1 MTPGQPSGSQPLLP
15 GESRLRDGA
24 QGAGQRSTPC
34 PRRDPGQEAG
44 PSSLNGLCWGRRGV
58 LTVRV
63 RGFAFRALL
72 RKEPGLGASQT
83 DSPTHA
89 VPTIPTAYNPL
100 SRLVLTCDELRACDM
115 GRPTSRDAPPSA
127 VPESSDSTFEM
138 LSPASR
144 EESLGPWVSQGPP
157 GALGPQRGWV
167 GRGGA
172 LGLSR
177 RPARARDGERLWG
190 WGLPGRSWKCS
201 TGH

>member
-1 MTPGQPSGSQPLLP
+1 MCEGLPSVHSSGRSLGLEPASRIAPPMLSPL
-15 GESRLRDGA
+15 
-24 QGAGQRSTPC
+24 
-34 PRRDPGQEAG
+34 
-44 PSSLNGLCWGRRGV
+44 
-58 LTVRV
+58 
-63 RGFAFRALL
+63 
-72 RKEPGLGASQT
+72 
-83 DSPTHA
+83 SP
-89 VPTIPTAYNPL
+89 PLNPL

-144 EESLGPWVSQGPP
+144 EESLGSWVSQGPP

-172 LGLSR
+172 LGLSW

-190 WGLPGRSWKCS
+190 WGLPGRPWKCS
-201 TGH
+201 MGH